1 MRSKSARSLYMLS
14 LGCPK
19 NRVDSEVM
27 AALLLQDGY
36 RMVDDPAQVYIHGV
50 QDIGGALLLNID
62 VAEGDV
68 GKLIGKSGRTVGAV
82 RVLLS
87 AFAAKN
93 GRRAMLEIVE

>member
-1 MRSKSARSLYMLS
+1 MREFVEQILR
-14 LGCPK
+14 
-19 NRVDSEVM
+19 
-27 AALLLQDGY
+27 ALADHPEQI
-36 RMVDDPAQVYIHGV
+36 RI
-50 QDIGGALLLNID
+50 
-62 VAEGDV
+62 AELAGEQTTVFELRCHKEDL

>member
-1 MRSKSARSLYMLS
+1 MREFVEQILR
-14 LGCPK
+14 
-19 NRVDSEVM
+19 
-27 AALLLQDGY
+27 ALADH
-36 RMVDDPAQVYIHGV
+36 PE
-50 QDIGGALLLNID
+50 DIRL
-62 VAEGDV
+62 AELAGEQTTVFELRCHKEDL

>member
-1 MRSKSARSLYMLS
+1 MKKFAFVFPGQGSQSVGMLAGWGAHPVLAETLKEAS
-14 LGCPK
+14 DALGE
-19 NRVDSEVM
+19 D
-27 AALLLQDGY
+27 L
-36 RMVDDPAQVYIHGV
+36 
-50 QDIGGALLLNID
+50 
-62 VAEGDV
+62 

>member
-1 MRSKSARSLYMLS
+1 MREFVEQILR
-14 LGCPK
+14 
-19 NRVDSEVM
+19 
-27 AALLLQDGY
+27 ALADHPEQIRL
-36 RMVDDPAQVYIHGV
+36 
-50 QDIGGALLLNID
+50 
-62 VAEGDV
+62 AELAGEQTTVFELRCHKEDL

>member
-1 MRSKSARSLYMLS
+1 MREFVEQILR
-14 LGCPK
+14 
-19 NRVDSEVM
+19 
-27 AALLLQDGY
+27 ALADHPGEIRL
-36 RMVDDPAQVYIHGV
+36 
-50 QDIGGALLLNID
+50 
-62 VAEGDV
+62 AELAGEQTTVFELRCHKEDL

>member
-1 MRSKSARSLYMLS
+1 MREFVEQILR
-14 LGCPK
+14 
-19 NRVDSEVM
+19 
-27 AALLLQDGY
+27 ALADHPEAIRL
-36 RMVDDPAQVYIHGV
+36 
-50 QDIGGALLLNID
+50 
-62 VAEGDV
+62 AELAGEQTTVFELRCHKEDL

>member
-1 MRSKSARSLYMLS
+1 MLRMREFVEQILR
-14 LGCPK
+14 
-19 NRVDSEVM
+19 
-27 AALLLQDGY
+27 ALADHPEQIRL
-36 RMVDDPAQVYIHGV
+36 
-50 QDIGGALLLNID
+50 
-62 VAEGDV
+62 AELAGEQTTVFELRCHKEDL

>member
-1 MRSKSARSLYMLS
+1 MREFVEQILR
-14 LGCPK
+14 
-19 NRVDSEVM
+19 
-27 AALLLQDGY
+27 ALADHPDEIRL
-36 RMVDDPAQVYIHGV
+36 
-50 QDIGGALLLNID
+50 
-62 VAEGDV
+62 AELAGEQTTVFELRCHKEDL

>member
-1 MRSKSARSLYMLS
+1 MRAFVEQILR
-14 LGCPK
+14 
-19 NRVDSEVM
+19 
-27 AALLLQDGY
+27 ALADHPEQIRL
-36 RMVDDPAQVYIHGV
+36 
-50 QDIGGALLLNID
+50 
-62 VAEGDV
+62 AELAGEQTTVFELRCHKEDL